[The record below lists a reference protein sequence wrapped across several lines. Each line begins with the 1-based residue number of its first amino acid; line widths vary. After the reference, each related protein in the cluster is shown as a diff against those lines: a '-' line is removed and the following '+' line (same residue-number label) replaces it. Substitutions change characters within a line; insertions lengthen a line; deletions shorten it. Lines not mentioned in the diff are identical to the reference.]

1 MQKTIRKI
9 KKQTFILPIKKN
21 TIYRKNQYYYNIC
34 PSYFGNQ
41 QVSIENKISNY
52 KQEYLYILLQ
62 VFSHFLLKSFATFTM
77 ANNGE
82 QAGQVTNETAP
93 ISYGYVSN
101 FNFWEVNYYKTTV
114 KRMEDGAKLCE
125 DFMKMVSE
133 RAEIEMMYCNKMKG

>member
-1 MQKTIRKI
+1 
-9 KKQTFILPIKKN
+9 
-21 TIYRKNQYYYNIC
+21 
-34 PSYFGNQ
+34 
-41 QVSIENKISNY
+41 
-52 KQEYLYILLQ
+52 
-62 VFSHFLLKSFATFTM
+62 M

-93 ISYGYVSN
+93 LSYGYVSN
-101 FNFWEVNYYKTTV
+101 FNFWEVNCYKTTV